1 MNNSIYVAMQNMIK
15 ADEPVKF
22 YNTFRGMPVNYS
34 GNIQRITG
42 ARVSFRVS
50 KLQINC
56 MVLNHGTFI
65 KMNRVAG
72 VVRAKVADYDL
83 EKETVDL
90 WGFENVINTIGY
102 RTEVRVE
109 ANKPMGGILAVNS
122 DVRIPTSIN
131 ELSIRGLSFTFSS
144 ELFDP
149 ENFVIGR
156 RMSMLFNIPT
166 ITSPSKNAI
175 IFYDIELRN
184 VIVDKSGRNIRVGAR
199 TYPDKNHENAVAGY
213 LAHRQ
218 KELLVELRALCE
230 SKVV

>member
-1 MNNSIYVAMQNMIK
+1 MNNSIYVAIQNILK

-22 YNTFRGMPVNYS
+22 FNTFRGMPVNYS

-65 KMNRVAG
+65 KINRIGG

-83 EKETVDL
+83 AKETVDL
-90 WGFENVINTIGY
+90 WGFENVLNTIGY

-109 ANKPMGGILAVNS
+109 AHKPIGGILAINT
-122 DVRIPTSIN
+122 DVRIPTLIT
-131 ELSIRGLSFTFSS
+131 EVSIRGLSFTFPSD
-144 ELFDP
+144 LFDP
-149 ENFVIGR
+149 DYFVIGR
-156 RMSMLFNIPT
+156 RMSMLYNIPT
-166 ITSPSKNAI
+166 ISSVVKNAI
-175 IFYDIELRN
+175 IYYDIELRN

-199 TYPDKNHENAVAGY
+199 TYPDKNHENAMVSY

-218 KELLVELRALCE
+218 KELLVELRTLCE
-230 SKVV
+230 AKIV